1 MRIAV
6 ISDIHGNDIAF
17 EAALADIRRDQP
29 DQIVC
34 LGDAIQGGSQPAEV
48 VRRLR
53 ELACPVVMGNADD
66 FLLTGVSKNPGESMS
81 ASQLAVREWQI
92 ARLSEADRRFIAGFQ
107 PGIEIALDANNHLLC
122 FHGGPH
128 SFNDIIFPHTP
139 EDEFRHAFRDV
150 HALAYC
156 GGHTHLQTLRR
167 LGDSIFF
174 NPGSIGLVMDNRP
187 NRIGPQHAD
196 PWAEYAV
203 LGYEPGRLAVE
214 FRRVPYDAQRW
225 IDVLRASGRPDA
237 DVHIALYQPLAR

>member
-17 EAALADIRRDQP
+17 EAALADIRRDLP

-34 LGDAIQGGSQPAEV
+34 LGDAIQGGAQPAEV

-81 ASQLAVREWQI
+81 ASQFAVREWQI

-107 PGIEIALDANNHLLC
+107 PTIEIALDANNRLLC

-128 SFNDIIFPHTP
+128 SFNAIIFPHTP
-139 EDEFRHAFRDV
+139 EDEFRHTFRDT

-167 LGDSIFF
+167 LGDSLFF
-174 NPGSIGLVMDNRP
+174 NPGSIGLVTDNRP
-187 NRIGPQHAD
+187 NRIDPQRAD
-196 PWAEYAV
+196 PWAEYA
-203 LGYEPGRLAVE
+203 LLSYDQGRLAIE

-237 DVHIALYQPLAR
+237 DVHIALYTQ